1 MLSGATPR
9 ALVAVVCLAS
19 AAAPAAAMVGGA
31 PLAEQTL
38 ARHVVLIVGAQSLC
52 SGVAIAP
59 DLVLTAAHCVLDNGK
74 YRLVTFEGRRASV
87 REVAAVASHPQFSAR
102 ADAPDIA
109 LVKLAATPAP
119 NLVPAALSER
129 RAPPAVGD
137 RFIVAG
143 FGVAVPGDRKT
154 AGKLRAVTLVATD
167 RPSSQQLSLVDP
179 QRLGEKP
186 GLGVCNGDSGG
197 PVFDEGDRA
206 LVGIVSWSGR
216 SDGEPVCGFVS
227 GVIPLARYRYWILDT
242 AAKLGSPLE
251 P

>member
-1 MLSGATPR
+1 MWPSKRMPGLPSFGCTSMLSRTTR
-9 ALVAVVCLAS
+9 HALVAVVCLAF
-19 AAAPAAAMVGGA
+19 AVAPAPAMVGGA
-31 PLAEQTL
+31 PPAEQAL

-129 RAPPAVGD
+129 RAPPAVGGRLIAA
-137 RFIVAG
+137 RF
-143 FGVAVPGDRKT
+143 
-154 AGKLRAVTLVATD
+154 
-167 RPSSQQLSLVDP
+167 
-179 QRLGEKP
+179 
-186 GLGVCNGDSGG
+186 GG
-197 PVFDEGDRA
+197 PRRCD
-206 LVGIVSWSGR
+206 SN
-216 SDGEPVCGFVS
+216 
-227 GVIPLARYRYWILDT
+227 
-242 AAKLGSPLE
+242 AA
-251 P
+251 

>member
-1 MLSGATPR
+1 SAYAPDKAATIVPF
-9 ALVAVVCLAS
+9 
-19 AAAPAAAMVGGA
+19 APAPKAQPEAAVDESGRAIVAMLQRAADMAKEDCARAMDLAHKLSFQLRAAEERARDADAEAAHLRGRARRRHGGGA

-109 LVKLAATPAP
+109 LVKLATTPAP

-143 FGVAVPGDRKT
+143 FCVAGPGDRKT
-154 AGKLRAVTLVATD
+154 AGKLRAVT
-167 RPSSQQLSLVDP
+167 
-179 QRLGEKP
+179 
-186 GLGVCNGDSGG
+186 
-197 PVFDEGDRA
+197 
-206 LVGIVSWSGR
+206 
-216 SDGEPVCGFVS
+216 
-227 GVIPLARYRYWILDT
+227 
-242 AAKLGSPLE
+242 
-251 P
+251 